1 VDLGLS
7 TQTPRVQPEYK
18 NSASSVHETRI
29 DFEQYDGGA
38 AAGTAEDM
46 NVCCSVGVPELAV
59 TFDIVGL
66 MSGEVRYDKGERTG
80 SALRVTIPVI
90 VSEGSV
96 GEEGRFPVFRLIFR
110 PITLVIRQA
119 WNYSLGK

>member
-1 VDLGLS
+1 MSNVDLHLS
-7 TQTPRVQPEYK
+7 TQMPHVQPEYK
-18 NSASSVHETRI
+18 NSSSSVHGTRI
-29 DFEQYDGGA
+29 DFEQSDGGA
-38 AAGTAEDM
+38 AAGITEDM

-59 TFDIVGL
+59 SFDIIGL

-80 SALRVTIPVI
+80 SALRVTLPVI

-110 PITLVIRQA
+110 PITLAIR
-119 WNYSLGK
+119 

>member
-1 VDLGLS
+1 M
-7 TQTPRVQPEYK
+7 PHVQPEYK
-18 NSASSVHETRI
+18 NSSSSVHETRI
-29 DFEQYDGGA
+29 DFEQSDGGA
-38 AAGTAEDM
+38 AAGIAEGM

-59 TFDIVGL
+59 SFDIIGL
-66 MSGEVRYDKGERTG
+66 LVCYDVGERTG
-80 SALRVTIPVI
+80 SALRITLPVI

-119 WNYSLGK
+119 WNNSLGK

>member
-1 VDLGLS
+1 M
-7 TQTPRVQPEYK
+7 PHVQPEYK
-18 NSASSVHETRI
+18 NSSSSVHETWI
-29 DFEQYDGGA
+29 DFEQSDGGA
-38 AAGTAEDM
+38 ADGTAEDM
-46 NVCCSVGVPELAV
+46 NVCYSVGVPELAV
-59 TFDIVGL
+59 SFDIIGL
-66 MSGEVRYDKGERTG
+66 LGGEIRYDEGEGTG
-80 SALRVTIPVI
+80 SALRITLPVI